1 MNCEVVSK
9 ASDHRVRSLTS
20 LNKKWEE
27 KKKKKKHP
35 VTLQPSLK
43 SKQ

>member
-27 KKKKKKHP
+27 KKKKKKTP
-35 VTLQPSLK
+35 RDLAAFIK
-43 SKQ
+43 K